1 MRNANYMKDLK
12 VYIKESA
19 EDGKNGHWE
28 EFVDEDTGDIVS
40 IWRPDDTPKILAL
53 IKKYDDEAAKID
65 AELAKVWD
73 DEKKLHHEILDL
85 RSELIDIKSSIKSK
99 KDSLRQLFT
108 DMEEE
113 VANAKES
120 DKDKVANEYGE
131 KMSEVEKEIENFSTK
146 YSQVAKH
153 ISELENK
160 LSVETE
166 NKLYDKKK
174 ALQSECN
181 KKVEELRK
189 KL

>member
-1 MRNANYMKDLK
+1 MMKQQ
-12 VYIKESA
+12 
-19 EDGKNGHWE
+19 
-28 EFVDEDTGDIVS
+28 
-40 IWRPDDTPKILAL
+40 
-53 IKKYDDEAAKID
+53 KID

-73 DEKKLHHEILDL
+73 NEKKLHQEILDL

-113 VANAKES
+113 VSNAKES

-153 ISELENK
+153 ISELESK

-174 ALQSECN
+174 SLQTECN